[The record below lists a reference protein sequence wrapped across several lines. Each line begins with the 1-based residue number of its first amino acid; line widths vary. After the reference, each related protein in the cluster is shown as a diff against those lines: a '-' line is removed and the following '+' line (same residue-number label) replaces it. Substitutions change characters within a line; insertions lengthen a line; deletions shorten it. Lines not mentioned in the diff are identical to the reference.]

1 MSKQNIKRLIFFAA
15 AAAVGLIIANISPP
29 DGLTQHAMQF
39 GGIFTAVLILLISQQ
54 FTDWTI
60 MLAAMCLLP
69 LLGIRTF
76 EEAFS
81 AWSGSTMWL
90 VIMVFA
96 LSVGIANSGLL
107 TRISLKVLSLFPAT
121 YRGAVTAL
129 TATAVVLGP
138 LVPSLSAKVNLLAP
152 LATETTVQMGLPER
166 SKGALGLLSATYIPA
181 QIASNAWIS
190 GSAHIGLM
198 LMCMSN
204 PGVWN
209 FVTWLK
215 VTAVWMVVIIAG
227 SWIYSAIVCKPAEN
241 VEFPADYFKNKYR
254 DLGKISPKEVKAA
267 ILLVLCIAV
276 WSTSSIHGM
285 DTTLFGLIVV
295 CLMFYLDLF
304 TTVDLITRVP
314 WSMMVQIGGLLALSG
329 CITSLNWSTYLAGV
343 LAPILSPLVQNPFV
357 FVVFLIVSTY
367 IVRFVI
373 IDQLACTVIYVAIF
387 GALCASAGISEFVL
401 VFCVFMAGMVWNTS
415 YQNPLINATVQIAG
429 GKYVP
434 FAEMRKSSYAFM
446 VIFLAACLVSVPVWS
461 IMGLL

>member
-1 MSKQNIKRLIFFAA
+1 
-15 AAAVGLIIANISPP
+15 
-29 DGLTQHAMQF
+29 
-39 GGIFTAVLILLISQQ
+39 
-54 FTDWTI
+54 
-60 MLAAMCLLP
+60 
-69 LLGIRTF
+69 
-76 EEAFS
+76 
-81 AWSGSTMWL
+81 
-90 VIMVFA
+90 
-96 LSVGIANSGLL
+96 
-107 TRISLKVLSLFPAT
+107 
-121 YRGAVTAL
+121 
-129 TATAVVLGP
+129 
-138 LVPSLSAKVNLLAP
+138 
-152 LATETTVQMGLPER
+152 MGLPER

-314 WSMMVQIGGLLALSG
+314 WSMMVQIGGLLALSAVSRPSIG
-329 CITSLNWSTYLAGV
+329 APTLPACWPRYFPRSCRIPLCLSSSSSCPPTS
-343 LAPILSPLVQNPFV
+343 F
-357 FVVFLIVSTY
+357 
-367 IVRFVI
+367 
-373 IDQLACTVIYVAIF
+373 
-387 GALCASAGISEFVL
+387 ASS
-401 VFCVFMAGMVWNTS
+401 
-415 YQNPLINATVQIAG
+415 
-429 GKYVP
+429 
-434 FAEMRKSSYAFM
+434 
-446 VIFLAACLVSVPVWS
+446 
-461 IMGLL
+461 

>member
-1 MSKQNIKRLIFFAA
+1 MSKQNIKRLIFFVI
-15 AAAVGLIIANISPP
+15 AVIIGFVIANIAPP
-29 DGLTQHAMQF
+29 EGLTVHAMQF
-39 GGIFTAVLILLISQQ
+39 GGIFIAVLVLLISQQ
-54 FTDWTI
+54 FTDWTV
-60 MLAAMCLLP
+60 MLAAMCLLT

-76 EEAFS
+76 EESFS
-81 AWSGSTMWL
+81 GWSGSTMWL

-121 YRGAVTAL
+121 YHGAVTAL

-152 LATETTVQMGLPER
+152 LATETTVQMGLPEK

-204 PGVWN
+204 PQIWN
-209 FVTWLK
+209 FVSWLK
-215 VTAVWMVVIIAG
+215 VTALWMVIIIIG
-227 SWIYSAIVCKPAEN
+227 SWIYSAIFCKPTEK
-241 VEFPADYFKNKYR
+241 VEFPSDYFKNKYKA
-254 DLGKISPKEVKAA
+254 LGKITSKEIKAA
-267 ILLVLCIAV
+267 VLLVLCIAV

-295 CLMFYLDLF
+295 CAMFYLGLF
-304 TTVDLITRVP
+304 TTMDLITRVP

-329 CITSLNWSTYLAGV
+329 CITALGWSTYLAGI
-343 LAPILSPLVQNPFV
+343 LAPILSPLVSNPFI
-357 FVVFLIVSTY
+357 FVVFLIISTY

-387 GALCASAGISEFVL
+387 GSLCATAGISEFVL

-434 FAEMRKSSYAFM
+434 FSEMKKSSYAFM
-446 VIFLAACLVSVPVWS
+446 IIFLVACLASVPVWS
-461 IMGLL
+461 ALGLL